1 MSPVTIT
8 QLTLDGGQSGVRT
21 LITRGEACVP
31 GPEFSGIRSD
41 LPLLDQLAGFVTG
54 ALEGERVATVAAGV
68 SGLGPA
74 DTAARLAQ
82 LLDGRANEVLLA
94 HDSTTSFLGALGIA
108 EGAVVAAGT
117 GAVTLAVGPDRV
129 SRVDGWGHLLGDLGS
144 GFWIGREA
152 LAAVLAAFDG
162 RGPAT
167 ALTQRALAE
176 FGDLARL
183 YLDVQADP
191 GRVKRVASWAR
202 AVAELAPSDTVCA
215 DISRRAGEH
224 LARSAAAGLAGV
236 GAEAR
241 AACVGNVFRNPL
253 IGRAFAAT
261 LGELVDGVEVT
272 EPAGS
277 GLDGAAQ
284 LPLVPAGSPLD
295 GLIDRA

>member
-1 MSPVTIT
+1 MTIT

-31 GPEFSGIRSD
+31 GPQFSGIRSD
-41 LPLLDQLAGFVTG
+41 LPLLEQLAGFI
-54 ALEGERVATVAAGV
+54 ARSLDGERVGTVAAGV

-74 DTAARLAQ
+74 DTAARLAD
-82 LLDGRANEVLLA
+82 LLDGNAAEVLVA
-94 HDSTTSFLGALGIA
+94 HDSTTSYLGALGISQ
-108 EGAVVAAGT
+108 GAVVAAGT
-117 GAVTLAVGPDRV
+117 GAVTLAVGPSRV
-129 SRVDGWGHLLGDLGS
+129 SRVDGWGHLLGDRGS

-152 LAAVLAAFDG
+152 LSAVLAAFDG

-167 ALTQRALAE
+167 ALTQHALAE
-176 FGDLARL
+176 FGDLSRL

-202 AVAELAPSDTVCA
+202 TVAELSSGDAVCD
-215 DISRRAGEH
+215 DISRRAGEE
-224 LARSAAAGLAGV
+224 LARSVAAGLSGV
-236 GAEAR
+236 DAEPR
-241 AACVGNVFRNPL
+241 ATCVGNVFRNPL
-253 IGRAFAAT
+253 VGEAFATT
-261 LGELVDGVEVT
+261 LAALVEGAEVV

-295 GLIDRA
+295 ALIDRA